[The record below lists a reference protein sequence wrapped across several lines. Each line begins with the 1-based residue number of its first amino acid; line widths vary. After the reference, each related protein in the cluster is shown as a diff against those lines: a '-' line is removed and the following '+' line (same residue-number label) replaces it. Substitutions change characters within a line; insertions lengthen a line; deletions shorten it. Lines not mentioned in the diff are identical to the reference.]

1 MEHLGFRLLRGLLLS
16 VPEGLALGFGGFLGW
31 VMGSVLRIR
40 RSVVEENIARAFPR
54 RDRAWRRRIAAASY
68 RHLGREAVA
77 TFRLAGSSSER
88 VRSVTRVEGL
98 EALEAALAEGR
109 GVVMV
114 AGHLGNWE
122 MGGAALAA
130 RGLPVD
136 AVVQV
141 QRNPRFDE
149 DLRRARERLGIR
161 IMSKQSAPRAV
172 LQSLREGHLAALVAD
187 QNVVRGGVFVDFFG
201 TPAATARG
209 PAVFA
214 LRTGAP
220 LWAGV
225 ALKIDGGRGYR
236 VMVRPVSIPLTGDQE
251 EDVRRLTRAHLSILE
266 SWIEE
271 APEQYFW
278 LHKRWKSRPPIPE
291 PAPGR
296 DDIS

>member
-1 MEHLGFRLLRGLLLS
+1 
-16 VPEGLALGFGGFLGW
+16 
-31 VMGSVLRIR
+31 
-40 RSVVEENIARAFPR
+40 
-54 RDRAWRRRIAAASY
+54 
-68 RHLGREAVA
+68 
-77 TFRLAGSSSER
+77 
-88 VRSVTRVEGL
+88 L